1 MKEVRLYII
10 VFVCIIALWIVGT
23 TIHDT
28 VKSGAE
34 YAQRH
39 KVFVPDSL
47 PSQAS
52 QDSIESI
59 KPIEIEI

>member
-1 MKEVRLYII
+1 MKEVRPYII
-10 VFVCIIALWIVGT
+10 AFVCIIALWTALI

-34 YAQRH
+34 YAQQH

-52 QDSIESI
+52 QDSI
-59 KPIEIEI
+59 KQIEEINVEF